1 MYIHMYYVYISLLF
15 DDKRLD
21 CGRHL
26 SVFLLA
32 HRAITYIFNNW
43 WSRSECTAHTAHTM
57 ACASPMHYSIR
68 LRLLSKI
75 RSWCW
80 RLVHFPKSRKNTR
93 FFFILFS
100 ELEHSFRRWSLLLM
114 LSFQFFHSFGLSS
127 CVPLFDICPNDCR
140 PVDGTTTTIFV
151 TNVYVIWQSNSN
163 TFIYYNYS
171 H

>member
-80 RLVHFPKSRKNTR
+80 RLVHFPNQEKIRG
-93 FFFILFS
+93 FFFYYSQNWNIHSGGGHYCWCWAFS
-100 ELEHSFRRWSLLLM
+100 SSTLLVSRLVYHF
-114 LSFQFFHSFGLSS
+114 S
-127 CVPLFDICPNDCR
+127 
-140 PVDGTTTTIFV
+140 IFV
-151 TNVYVIWQSNSN
+151 QMIVAQS
-163 TFIYYNYS
+163 TARRRQYL
-171 H
+171 